1 MPRIL
6 GIDYGDKRIGLAV
19 SDSMAIIAQPLVT
32 LVQDKPG
39 SWWQRLEE
47 ILAQQEVI
55 TIVVGYPLTM
65 KGGHSQQT
73 DRVDVFI
80 TALKKRTGLPV
91 HTYDERLTSVM
102 AKRSLVAQGV
112 RTGHDKGAVD
122 RTAAAIMLQDYLDS
136 QP

>member
-6 GIDYGDKRIGLAV
+6 GIDYGEKRIGLAV
-19 SDSMAIIAQPLVT
+19 SDSMAIIAQPFET
-32 LVQDKPG
+32 LVQDRQG
-39 SWWQRLEE
+39 SWRRRLEE
-47 ILAQQEVI
+47 IIEQQEVD

-80 TALKKRTGLPV
+80 TALKEQTGLPV
-91 HTYDERLTSVM
+91 HTYDERLTSVF
-102 AKRSLVAQGV
+102 ARRSLVAMGV
-112 RTGHDKGAVD
+112 RTGHNKAAVD

-136 QP
+136 RS

>member
-6 GIDYGDKRIGLAV
+6 GIDYGERRIGLAI
-19 SDSMAIIAQPLVT
+19 SDSMAIIAQPLET
-32 LVQDKPG
+32 LVQDKTG
-39 SWWQRLEE
+39 SWRLRLEE
-47 ILAQQEVI
+47 ILDQQEVV

-73 DRVDVFI
+73 AQVDDFI
-80 TALKKRTGLPV
+80 AALREQTGLPV
-91 HTYDERLTSVM
+91 HTYDERLTSVY
-102 AKRSLVAQGV
+102 ARRSLVAQGV

-136 QP
+136 RA